1 MEQDILDA
9 IKDKRNNLAYQIETL
24 IQDFTN
30 TTNYVVEKIAV
41 EYQNTDSGLVP
52 RDPAVRIS
60 IRLAGVNS
68 ASPQKEQN

>member
-1 MEQDILDA
+1 MEQDILDS
-9 IKDKRNNLAYQIETL
+9 IKDKRNKLAYQIETL

-30 TTNYVVEKIAV
+30 KTNYVVEKISV
-41 EYQNTDSGLVP
+41 DYKNIDSGLIP

-60 IRLAGVNS
+60 IRLAGVND

>member
-9 IKDKRNNLAYQIETL
+9 IKDKRNKLAYQIETL

-30 TTNYVVEKIAV
+30 TTNYVVEKISV
-41 EYQNTDSGLVP
+41 DYKNIDSGLIP

-60 IRLAGVNS
+60 IRLAGVDS
-68 ASPQKEQN
+68 QASKAESS